1 MELFLIVKIIVE
13 IYFKMNELKYKITN
27 SLKKSDCIEILKDTL
42 TFEELK
48 NLITPNFQQLIHIL
62 KCLTKREVQYIC
74 FKHEKITIA
83 KITDIIKNKSM
94 NEKNTI
100 DKTFFEDEDAE
111 EEEEIALPIEK
122 IEVKK
127 IPAENPQSKKLN
139 EKITL
144 QHNPT
149 QNNWGETP
157 QHPPPTASGIAIK
170 KVRVEEPITEL
181 NEVNINIE
189 ELPSSETINL
199 KTGGNPPDYKR
210 NCETNMEKLDKIYNV
225 KKVKEVLFNN
235 GLNDEQITN
244 YFKLNTTKI
253 VEKMKNHKDYGKH
266 FINLTAND
274 YKEVYELM
282 RML

>member
-1 MELFLIVKIIVE
+1 
-13 IYFKMNELKYKITN
+13 MNELKYKITN

-94 NEKNTI
+94 EEKNTI
-100 DKTFFEDEDAE
+100 DKTFFEDEDE
-111 EEEEIALPIEK
+111 YTDEEIALPIEN

-127 IPAENPQSKKLN
+127 LPAENQTPKKVN

-149 QNNWGETP
+149 QNNNV
-157 QHPPPTASGIAIK
+157 K
-170 KVRVEEPITEL
+170 KVRVEEPTTEL
-181 NEVNINIE
+181 NEVNLNIE
-189 ELPSSETINL
+189 NINATETINL
-199 KTGGNPPDYKR
+199 KKDTTELN
-210 NCETNMEKLDKIYNV
+210 ETNMNKLDKVYSI
-225 KKVKEVLFNN
+225 KRVKEVLFNN
-235 GLNDEQITN
+235 GLNEEQITN
-244 YFKLNTTKI
+244 YFKMNATKI
-253 VEKMKNHKDYGKH
+253 VERMKNHKDYGKH
-266 FINLTAND
+266 FVGKTAND

>member
-1 MELFLIVKIIVE
+1 
-13 IYFKMNELKYKITN
+13 MNELKYKITN

-74 FKHEKITIA
+74 FKHEKITIS

-94 NEKNTI
+94 EEKNTI
-100 DKTFFEDEDAE
+100 DKTFFEDEDTE

-127 IPAENPQSKKLN
+127 IPTENQTPKKVN

-149 QNNWGETP
+149 QNNT
-157 QHPPPTASGIAIK
+157 IK

-189 ELPSSETINL
+189 ELPSSEIINL
-199 KTGGNPPDYKR
+199 KKSTT
-210 NCETNMEKLDKIYNV
+210 ETNMEKLDKIYNV
-225 KKVKEVLFNN
+225 KKVREILVNNNFTEDQIVDYLKENSM
-235 GLNDEQITN
+235 
-244 YFKLNTTKI
+244 KI
-253 VEKMKNHKDYGKH
+253 IERMRGNKSYGKH

-274 YKEVYELM
+274 YKDVYELM

>member
-1 MELFLIVKIIVE
+1 
-13 IYFKMNELKYKITN
+13 MNELKYKITN

-94 NEKNTI
+94 EEKNTI
-100 DKTFFEDEDAE
+100 DKTFFEDEDEYAD
-111 EEEEIALPIEK
+111 EEIALPIEK

-127 IPAENPQSKKLN
+127 IPAENTQLKKLN

-149 QNNWGETP
+149 QNNTNEL
-157 QHPPPTASGIAIK
+157 
-170 KVRVEEPITEL
+170 TE
-181 NEVNINIE
+181 VSFNIE
-189 ELPSSETINL
+189 ELPSGETINL
-199 KTGGNPPDYKR
+199 KKSTTE
-210 NCETNMEKLDKIYNV
+210 ETNTEKLNKVYNI

-244 YFKLNTTKI
+244 YFKLNATKI

>member
-1 MELFLIVKIIVE
+1 
-13 IYFKMNELKYKITN
+13 MNELKYKITN

-48 NLITPNFQQLIHIL
+48 GLITPNFQQLIHIL
-62 KCLTKREVQYIC
+62 RCLTKREVQYIC

-94 NEKNTI
+94 EEKNTI
-100 DKTFFEDEDAE
+100 DKTFFQDEEADEEAE
-111 EEEEIALPIEK
+111 PFLPIEN

-127 IPAENPQSKKLN
+127 LPAENTQLKKLN

-149 QNNWGETP
+149 QNNTNEL
-157 QHPPPTASGIAIK
+157 
-170 KVRVEEPITEL
+170 TE
-181 NEVNINIE
+181 VSFNIE
-189 ELPSSETINL
+189 ELPSGETINL
-199 KTGGNPPDYKR
+199 KKSTTE
-210 NCETNMEKLDKIYNV
+210 ETNTD
-225 KKVKEVLFNN
+225 
-235 GLNDEQITN
+235 
-244 YFKLNTTKI
+244 KLNKVYNIKRVREILINNNFTEDQIVDYLKTNSMKI
-253 VEKMKNHKDYGKH
+253 IERMRGNKSYGKH

>member
-94 NEKNTI
+94 EEKNTI
-100 DKTFFEDEDAE
+100 DKTFFEDEDTE

-127 IPAENPQSKKLN
+127 IPAENQTPKKVN

-149 QNNWGETP
+149 QNNNV
-157 QHPPPTASGIAIK
+157 K
-170 KVRVEEPITEL
+170 KVRVEEPNTEL
-181 NEVNINIE
+181 NEVNLNIE
-189 ELPSSETINL
+189 NIPSGETINL
-199 KTGGNPPDYKR
+199 KKDTT
-210 NCETNMEKLDKIYNV
+210 ETNMEKLDKIYSIKRV
-225 KKVKEVLFNN
+225 REILINN
-235 GLNDEQITN
+235 GLEEDKITN
-244 YFKLNTTKI
+244 YFKLNATKI